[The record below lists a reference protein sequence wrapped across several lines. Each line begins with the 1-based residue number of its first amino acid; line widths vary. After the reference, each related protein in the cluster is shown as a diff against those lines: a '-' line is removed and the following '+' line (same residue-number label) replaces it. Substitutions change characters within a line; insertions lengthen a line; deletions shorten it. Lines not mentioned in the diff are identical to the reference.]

1 MKILI
6 VEDEIELQSSIQK
19 YLTIQGYLVETAS
32 NFEQGLYKL
41 SSHSYQCIL
50 LDIGLPDANGLELL
64 KTLKETKSNAGIII
78 LSAKNSLEDRV
89 KGLELGADDYVSKPF
104 HLSELNARI
113 FALLRRKNSDG
124 DQYLEF
130 KEIKLSQKQ
139 KRVFVHDHPID
150 LTEKEFTLLEYF
162 IINKGLVLTKLAIA
176 EHGWGDEFDQVDNYD
191 FIYTH
196 IKNLR
201 KKLIQ
206 AGSEDYIRTIYGMGY
221 RFTSQYP

>member
-1 MKILI
+1 VKILI
-6 VEDEIELQSSIQK
+6 VEDELDLQESIRE
-19 YLTIQGYLVETAS
+19 YLTMQGYLVETAS
-32 NFEQGLYKL
+32 NFQQGLYKI
-41 SSHSYQCIL
+41 SSHIYQCIL
-50 LDIGLPDANGLELL
+50 LDIGLPEGNGLELL
-64 KTLKETKSNAGIII
+64 KTVKETKSNAGVII
-78 LSAKNSLEDRV
+78 LSAKNSIEDRV

-113 FALLRRKNSDG
+113 FALLRRKTSDG
-124 DQYLEF
+124 EPFLQF
-130 KEIKLSQKQ
+130 GEIKLSQKQ
-139 KRVFVHDHPID
+139 KRVFVHENPIE

-162 IINKGLVLTKLAIA
+162 IINKGLVLTKVAIA

-221 RFTSQYP
+221 RFTA